1 VLLIILI
8 KSLILGFIAA
18 VPVGPIGALCIER
31 TLNHG
36 KRCGFI
42 SGLGAATADGLY
54 SAVAIF
60 SITTISSFVLN
71 HQIAIRL
78 VGGFVLLWMGIRA
91 FRNINKEKEIRR
103 KEGSIQQTSDYFSTL
118 FLTLTNPTTIIAFG
132 LLFGAFHFKFEGNII
147 GQAVAVAGVTI
158 GSAFWWFAL
167 SSLVDHFVH
176 KMKRFSVEAIQRF
189 SAGFVI
195 ICAILVLASI
205 VYKIH

>member
-18 VPVGPIGALCIER
+18 IPVGPIGALCIER

-36 KRCGFI
+36 KKSGLI

-54 SAVAIF
+54 SAVAVF
-60 SITTISSFVLN
+60 SITAISSFVIH

-78 VGGFVLLWMGIRA
+78 IGGLALLWMGIRA
-91 FRNINKEKEIRR
+91 FKNIDCPKEVIR
-103 KEGSIQQTSDYFSTL
+103 KEGAIQHTSDYFSTL
-118 FLTLTNPTTIIAFG
+118 LLTLTNPATVLAFG
-132 LLFGAFHFKFEGNII
+132 ILFGAFHFKFSGNIG
-147 GQAVAVAGVTI
+147 GQVVAVLGVTL
-158 GSAFWWFAL
+158 GSALWWFTL
-167 SSLVDHFVH
+167 SNMVNHFVH

-205 VYKIH
+205 VYRIH